1 MNHVIMM
8 MIVWRL
14 CVNNIC
20 QEVDGE
26 YDEYIINNVDER
38 LIDPMRFVK
47 INAGRFFMGSPIDE
61 PGKYNNELQHEVII
75 SQDFYMQEVEVTRG
89 LWKEVM
95 GGNPSRTPPHIAWED
110 NCPLCPIE
118 WVEWEEAILFA
129 NRLSER
135 EGLEFCYKNNKG
147 EKYNERDA
155 SEETH
160 PLWVNSFSCSGY
172 RLPTEAEWEYAARA
186 GTDTAFWHG
195 DIEYLGC
202 WDKGLAKVAW
212 YCGSNNLDAV

>member
-1 MNHVIMM
+1 MFNKILWLGLILIGLLGCGPNFFNEPCNHDDDCLAAV
-8 MIVWRL
+8 

-47 INAGRFFMGSPIDE
+47 INAGRFFMVSPIDE

-110 NCPLCPIE
+110 NCPLCPIA

-135 EGLEFCYKNNKG
+135 EGLEVCYKNNKG
-147 EKYNERDA
+147 EKYNER
-155 SEETH
+155 H
-160 PLWVNSFSCSGY
+160 Q
-172 RLPTEAEWEYAARA
+172 
-186 GTDTAFWHG
+186 
-195 DIEYLGC
+195 
-202 WDKGLAKVAW
+202 
-212 YCGSNNLDAV
+212 